1 MLTASSAKA
10 SETLH
15 VANAEAY
22 RFNADRRA
30 YGEGGRSFL
39 LERSFATLKKAL
51 GRAPLTI
58 VDHRL
63 SPGQGP
69 VFDLRSPSGAPR
81 GTSQPRRH
89 PPHACQRCYT
99 ASLHT
104 SRRGPKLSETDS
116 VSTRFAAQLRIGVA
130 ALILLAA
137 IAAACIVMVPAGK
150 PASSPASAIR
160 CACHHDPGLAW
171 KLPAPFE
178 STIPIDLR
186 LRTTSTGLQD
196 VGTRDGL
203 RVLVQAYVAWQVPSD
218 PQRVRQFLRSVRNQP
233 DEAAR
238 QLRSFVSAALHI
250 TSSNFE
256 LTDLVNVDARKVQ
269 LDQFEQQLR
278 DQVAPR
284 MLQVYGIEMRQVGI
298 ERMTLPDETLA
309 ATVARMRAERET
321 VAAERTAEGLRQA
334 AAIRADADRDA
345 REVVAQAREQAAH
358 TEADAQQAAA
368 RIYAKA
374 YESDPGLYATLRSL
388 DAHQCRSS
396 AATRA

>member
-1 MLTASSAKA
+1 M
-10 SETLH
+10 SEG
-15 VANAEAY
+15 N
-22 RFNADRRA
+22 R
-30 YGEGGRSFL
+30 
-39 LERSFATLKKAL
+39 K
-51 GRAPLTI
+51 
-58 VDHRL
+58 
-63 SPGQGP
+63 
-69 VFDLRSPSGAPR
+69 
-81 GTSQPRRH
+81 
-89 PPHACQRCYT
+89 
-99 ASLHT
+99 
-104 SRRGPKLSETDS
+104 
-116 VSTRFAAQLRIGVA
+116 LRIGVA
-130 ALILLAA
+130 GLILLAA
-137 IAAACIVMVPAGK
+137 IAAACIVMVPAGEAGVITRFGN
-150 PASSPASAIR
+150 PVR
-160 CACHHDPGLAW
+160 VVTEPGLAW

-178 STIPIDLR
+178 NTILIDLR

-203 RVLVQAYVAWQVPSD
+203 RVLVQSYAAWQVPND

-250 TSSNFE
+250 TASNFD
-256 LTDLVNVDARKVQ
+256 LADLVNTDSSKVR
-269 LDQFEQQLR
+269 LDVFETQLR

-284 MLQVYGIEMRQVGI
+284 MLAVYGIEIRQVGV
-298 ERMTLPDETLA
+298 ERMTLSDETLA

-374 YESDPGLYATLRSL
+374 YQSDPGLYSTLRSL
-388 DAHQCRSS
+388 DALSTILGRNSS
-396 AATRA
+396 VVLRTDAAPFRVLVDGPAGAGAPAAGKPKP